1 MSLSPR
7 WILAVS
13 SLTLGL
19 LLLLGTRTLPE
30 DRYIGHF
37 STAEVD
43 STGHPASWTPI
54 SFGDVEKKTRYQL
67 VQRSVQ
73 GDTMS
78 VVQADSDGGAAGLGR
93 EVRLEPRQYPILTWR
108 WKVENVLKTGN
119 ARQKDGDDYPARI
132 YVTFDYDP
140 GNFGFLDRAKYEAL
154 QALGY
159 DQIPTRALNYIW
171 ASKVEKGTVLQN
183 PFTDW
188 VQMIAVESGST
199 NVGTWVVERRNIRAD
214 YRKAF
219 GKAPPPINGI
229 AIMTDTDNTG
239 ESATAYYGDI
249 VAEPRAEIKVEL
261 PPTEPTQ

>member
-1 MSLSPR
+1 MS
-7 WILAVS
+7 S
-13 SLTLGL
+13 SLRRVLQGSV
-19 LLLLGTRTLPE
+19 LLLGLVVVLGLTVLP
-30 DRYIGHF
+30 DQRYIGHF
-37 STAEVD
+37 STAEAD
-43 STGHPASWTPI
+43 SNGHPAEWTPI
-54 SFGDVEKKTRYQL
+54 SFGDVDTKTRYHL

-73 GDTMS
+73 GDTTS
-78 VVQADSDGGAAGLGR
+78 VVRAVSDGGAAGLGR
-93 EVRLEPRQYPILTWR
+93 EVRLDPRQYPILTWR
-108 WKVENVLKTGN
+108 WKVENVLEAGN
-119 ARQKDGDDYPARI
+119 AREKKGDDYAARI

-140 GNFGFLDRAKYEAL
+140 SNFGLLDRAKYEAL

-171 ASKVEKGTVLQN
+171 AGQVEKGTVLPN

-199 NVGTWVVERRNIRAD
+199 NVGQWIMERRNVRAD

-219 GKAPPPINGI
+219 GEAPPPINGI

-249 VAEPRAEIKVEL
+249 VARSRAEINFEM
-261 PPTEPTQ
+261 PPPDRSQ